1 MSKKQ
6 IKIHQKG
13 STGGLYQPHRLD
25 SVNKNF
31 GNKQVRKSKKS

>member
-13 STGGLYQPHRLD
+13 QMGGLYQPHRME
-25 SVNKNF
+25 SGAKNF
-31 GNKQVRKSKKS
+31 GNRQVRKSKKS